1 MRKAPGPSAPA
12 FYRVLPK
19 PFQDRIGAARLFLR
33 DPLEFFVRCVRE
45 YGNIVALSPDRI
57 FLLNHPDDIKHV
69 LQDNHRNYCKGP
81 TMTRMLKPFFGQGLI
96 TSEGEQWLRQRR
108 LAQPAFNRR
117 HSPEMLKLMVET
129 TAAMLARWEATAG
142 QSREHREELTQ
153 LTLQILLKGVLGTDW
168 GKDPD
173 ALLHAVLELEGALS
187 LASSFSTP
195 VPLPLWI
202 PTRRNRATR
211 RALRT
216 VDYWIYELIASR
228 RRSGQQGNDLLALLM
243 AARDTDGD
251 QGMSDQQLRDE
262 LLTMLRTGHSTLR
275 EAISWAWYLL
285 GTNPD
290 VQQRLQSEIDQVLGG
305 RMPVFED
312 VARLPYTWMVL
323 HEAMRLYPPAWV
335 FVRTAIGDDEIGGY
349 HIPAQSMIVLCPY
362 LTHRS
367 AAWWEDPEKFDPERF
382 SRERSAGRPPFAF
395 FPFGGGPRLCIGNNF
410 ALMEATVI
418 LAMTAQKYHLVVD
431 EDHPVRPVLY
441 VSLMAHNLWLRMIE
455 RKAMSPA
462 TATMAADSRA

>member
-1 MRKAPGPSAPA
+1 
-12 FYRVLPK
+12 
-19 PFQDRIGAARLFLR
+19 
-33 DPLEFFVRCVRE
+33 
-45 YGNIVALSPDRI
+45 
-57 FLLNHPDDIKHV
+57 
-69 LQDNHRNYCKGP
+69 
-81 TMTRMLKPFFGQGLI
+81 
-96 TSEGEQWLRQRR
+96 
-108 LAQPAFNRR
+108 
-117 HSPEMLKLMVET
+117 
-129 TAAMLARWEATAG
+129 
-142 QSREHREELTQ
+142 
-153 LTLQILLKGVLGTDW
+153 
-168 GKDPD
+168 
-173 ALLHAVLELEGALS
+173 
-187 LASSFSTP
+187 
-195 VPLPLWI
+195 
-202 PTRRNRATR
+202 
-211 RALRT
+211 
-216 VDYWIYELIASR
+216 
-228 RRSGQQGNDLLALLM
+228 M

-367 AAWWEDPEKFDPERF
+367 VAWWEDPEKFDPERF
-382 SRERSAGRPPFAF
+382 SRDRSAGRPPFAF

-462 TATMAADSRA
+462 TPGPAREAGQCSAQMSSGA